1 MASTLLRVGSGSYQQ
16 VLTPTL
22 DPSSINAN
30 SISVETFTVTG
41 VNVDTQYRV
50 DAPNLEAGL
59 FIIGSTCATANVLTL
74 SIWNST
80 NGAVNPAS
88 QVFRVIGL

>member
-1 MASTLLRVGSGSYQQ
+1 MASTLLRAGSGSYQE

-41 VNVDTQYRV
+41 VNVDTLYHI

-59 FIIGSTCATANVLTL
+59 FILGATCATANVLTI

-80 NGAVNPAS
+80 NASVNPAS

>member
-1 MASTLLRVGSGSYQQ
+1 MASTLLRTGSGSYQQ

-22 DPSSINAN
+22 DPASINAN
-30 SISVETFTVTG
+30 SVSVETFTVTG
-41 VNVDTQYRV
+41 VNVDTQYVV
-50 DAPNLEAGL
+50 DAPNLEGGL
-59 FIIGSTCATANVLTL
+59 FIVGSICTTANVLTL